1 MNATPNRRGLF
12 LGALTA
18 SAAAS
23 MAALPALAAEQS
35 DPVFALLEAHKAA
48 WARLLE
54 TEDRTDDYEALE
66 EAGGAADA
74 ALEEITNTPPT
85 TVAGM
90 RAVMKYLHRSG
101 RAHGLPAGVAAIVDP
116 AVAGAGG
123 LNPLS
128 HGATRAAFRPP
139 FLLAPMRSRFS

>member
-66 EAGGAADA
+66 EAEGAADA

-90 RAVMKYLHRSG
+90 RAVMKYLIDLDGHMDY
-101 RAHGLPAGVAAIVDP
+101 LPALLRSSILRSPVL
-116 AVAGAGG
+116 AG
-123 LNPLS
+123 
-128 HGATRAAFRPP
+128 
-139 FLLAPMRSRFS
+139 